1 MNTLI
6 AFDKFKDAL
15 TAREVCEVAKQA
27 IQTSHPDWKIETAPL
42 ADGGDGFCDT
52 LTGAIDGEFFR
63 TTATAPLGGNVE
75 TIFGIVSID
84 SIREEAKEL
93 LQFSGETKRV
103 AIIEMAQSSGI
114 ALLSHKERTPW
125 KTTTFGLGE
134 LMKAGAEKGAEA
146 TVIGLGGSATHDL
159 GLGALQ
165 ALGFNFLDK
174 NGSPLSAFPSPEAW
188 PSIESIRVPS
198 ESRLQNLQIRI
209 ACDVEN
215 PLLGKNGAAAIFGPQ
230 KGLKPEDYDR
240 LESLTER
247 TARLLCET
255 MNADSAT
262 AMSSPGAGA
271 AGGTALG
278 LNVALG
284 GVIVPGFELVKKWIG
299 LEEKLNAVDQVL
311 TGEGRFDRSSFQG
324 KGPGSLVRDALALG
338 KKVHVFAGSVDSS
351 IEQDSDTFFINAI
364 SPENMPLTEA
374 LRNTKSL
381 LAESVSKTFNV

>member
-15 TAREVCEVAKQA
+15 TAREVCEIAKQA
-27 IQTSHPDWKIETAPL
+27 IQSSHPDWKIETAPL

-52 LTGAIDGEFFR
+52 LTGAIDGDFFKTK
-63 TTATAPLGGNVE
+63 TTSSLGGKIE
-75 TIFGIVSID
+75 AIFGIVSIE
-84 SIREEAKEL
+84 SIRKEAKKL
-93 LQFSGETKRV
+93 LQFSAETKRV

-114 ALLSHKERTPW
+114 ALLSQKERTPW

-134 LMKAGAEKGAEA
+134 LMKKTVEEGAEA
-146 TVIGLGGSATHDL
+146 AVIGLGGSATHDL

-188 PSIESIRVPS
+188 PSIQSVRVPS
-198 ESRLQNLQIRI
+198 ESRLQSLQIRI

-215 PLLGKNGAAAIFGPQ
+215 PLLGRNGAAAIFGPQ

-240 LESLTER
+240 LESLTAE

-255 MNADSAT
+255 MDADPAK
-262 AMSSPGAGA
+262 AMSSPGSGA
-271 AGGTALG
+271 AGGTAFG

-284 GVIVPGFELVKKWIG
+284 GIIVPGFDLVKKWIG
-299 LEEKLNAVDQVL
+299 LDEKLSAADQVL
-311 TGEGRFDRSSFQG
+311 TGEGRFDQSSFQG
-324 KGPGSLVRDALALG
+324 KGPGSLVKEALALG
-338 KKVHVFAGSVDSS
+338 KNVHVFAGSVESS
-351 IEQDSDTFFINAI
+351 IEQDSDTFIINAI
-364 SPENMPLTEA
+364 SPGNMPLAEA